1 MERRQADV
9 KRRKGRTAAII
20 AAALLVLSGIGLYA
34 YMTYSP
40 ISRGSR
46 QLLNDTAGI
55 LEESKSV
62 KEVVPISKDTR
73 KLMTVGTLV
82 MQNPDFVSGGAAAF
96 TPISIGSE
104 EQEKIVKTLKENWPE
119 ERPPWNNGYAGRCES
134 WVCEVYKEA
143 DMPARGSCCAAS
155 SRDDLAKDSGDIP
168 VGAMIYSGPDCR
180 AGTICEICGKD
191 PGHVAIYLG
200 DGMVAGSQSQY
211 IMTFDEFRVIF
222 GYGGWSFSGNVYE

>member
-1 MERRQADV
+1 MGRRQADV
-9 KRRKGRTAAII
+9 KRSRGRTAVII
-20 AAALLVLSGIGLYA
+20 AAVLLVLSGIGLYA
-34 YMTYSP
+34 YKTYSP
-40 ISRGSR
+40 ISRDSR

-82 MQNPDFVSGGAAAF
+82 MQNPDFVSGGAAF
-96 TPISIGSE
+96 TPVSIGSE
-104 EQEKIVKTLKENWPE
+104 DQERIVKTVEENWPE
-119 ERPPWNNGYAGRCES
+119 DYSPWDHGYAGRCES
-134 WVCEVYKEA
+134 WVCDVYKEA
-143 DMPARGSCCAAS
+143 DLPARGSCCAAT
-155 SRDDLAKDSGDIP
+155 SRDDLAKDSEDIP
-168 VGAMIYSGPDCR
+168 VGAMIYSGPGYR
-180 AGTICEICGKD
+180 SGTICEICGKD

-200 DGMVAGSQSQY
+200 DGKVAGSQSQY